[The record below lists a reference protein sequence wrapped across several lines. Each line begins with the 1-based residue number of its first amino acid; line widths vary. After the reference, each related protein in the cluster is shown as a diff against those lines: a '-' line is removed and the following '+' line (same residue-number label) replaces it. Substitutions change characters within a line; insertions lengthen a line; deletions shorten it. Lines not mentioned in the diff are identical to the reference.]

1 MTCDWKQIEEIQN
14 LKVFPL
20 VSGVTDMK
28 LKRIY
33 PLLQKEVAGVCET
46 LSDYNID
53 IIIFGSA
60 LTMKCNAF
68 SDLDICIRTPQT
80 DIDLFYEIRKKIS
93 SCCEVS
99 TDVIYYN
106 TLEQNELIKQ
116 EIDLNGYKIKEMK

>member
-1 MTCDWKQIEEIQN
+1 MACSWEQIIEIQN
-14 LKVFPL
+14 LKAFPL
-20 VSGVTDMK
+20 VSGITDTS

-33 PLLQKEVAGVCET
+33 PLLQRDAARVCDN

-68 SDLDICIRTPQT
+68 SDLDICIRTQQT
-80 DIDLFYEIRKKIS
+80 DTELFYEIRKKIS
-93 SCCEVS
+93 ACCEVS

-106 TLEQNELIKQ
+106 TLEENEPIKK
-116 EIDLNGYKIKEMK
+116 EIDLNGYKLREMK